1 MKTSIKKYLK
11 AIIATIIYV
20 AAMLASYYIACKLL
34 NQPFTEGGCA
44 LVLVIGQIITEF
56 LKEGNQ
62 Q

>member
-1 MKTSIKKYLK
+1 MKLSAKKYLK

-20 AAMLASYYIACKLL
+20 AAMLVSYYIASKLL

-44 LVLVIGQIITEF
+44 LVLVIGQLITGF
-56 LKEGNQ
+56 LKEENQ